1 MFRAPIVRIL
11 ACALLCAA
19 ASAPLHA
26 EDGIEVEADEF
37 SLSIEFPEPMR
48 VLANMPLT
56 GVRVTPARP
65 LACHW
70 QDDVEL
76 ECSVEGERSLPPA
89 TALRIDLPA
98 GLHTAT
104 GEPLGA
110 LRLQAETERPALRG
124 EVREWRGGLPALRV
138 TANMRVDAAEAARVL
153 ELRSGGRVW
162 RGLSLTPVVL
172 RQYARERPESA
183 FALTL
188 PADLPAD
195 AVVELW
201 ARAGLR
207 AQAGPLPSRTD
218 ERLTTFR
225 YAEPFR
231 IRGIGCRGRN
241 GESIDRD
248 PVDGASLDCVPDEPI
263 TLYVSAP
270 PDAASRA
277 AFATQLPS
285 PMRLV
290 RWNDNVWTPFES
302 DRTVSAARTV
312 AVELRLPAAHAQV
325 ALALPATLRDEAGR
339 PLQAVPPLQ
348 LRTGAPRPAVH
359 APAASM
365 LLGDPQAGV
374 LRVVNAPSTSVGTFG
389 VGAAPLRERR
399 QVPQTRGALATIASA
414 GARQRLQEGGWVTWR
429 IDRDGGTMQ
438 MAAPQFD
445 LAVRGG
451 GGQLIVWALEW
462 DDAGPVTDAA
472 IELLL
477 IDPQGETR
485 TIASGRTG
493 RDGLARLRIP
503 DDFALPPER
512 RGVPSPHWAV
522 RATAGA
528 RRAVLPLGS
537 AHGYRALPLDGE
549 GRPRLFVVPD
559 RPLYRAGDT
568 LRFHGWLRQ
577 DRGGRLRL
585 PAAKDLRLGLWS
597 PAEYRVLETWTVA
610 LDAEGAFGGE
620 LALPS
625 QMVDG
630 EYCIAQEDR
639 WDMWRGDACVFVGT
653 FRAQDL
659 WVEARTE
666 AALLREGDRL
676 TATVEAG
683 YWSGGG
689 ASGVAVQAVRVDVQ
703 PQSPAEA
710 YPAFAGFGFLDR
722 EQDDADEDYALRR
735 EEAAYP
741 ALDAEGRAQVAT
753 EVRFKDDEDGRPAV
767 PAFARLELSAE
778 VGLANREPVASNPV
792 GAYFARFDRYVGL
805 RLHPEWFDARTPL
818 KLEGVVIDAAGRAQ
832 GDAPIEVEVAYL
844 PRGEDAAP
852 EPVTRCLL
860 TPGTATP
867 CDVPRTRSGRYRFTA
882 RSGDAAVAVLQR
894 YVWNTADARDEA
906 STLEPALRVIEA
918 PATPEA
924 PVRLHLRQPYA
935 RADALALIRAGDEVL
950 DARVLAVDAA
960 ETTLTLPTA
969 ADGRNGVVIE
979 LLVRERAPSPVDAN
993 GLRRPPRMV
1002 ALETAVAVPR
1012 PQRPVRVAIE
1022 ADAPRAAPGQP
1033 VRIRL
1038 HNRDERPRTVA
1049 LAVFDDA
1056 LRALAGPRWGA
1067 FDPQGETWLGARE
1080 KAGFSPLRRFDFS
1093 GWNVRPWQM
1102 TLPWDDKP
1110 PTSGGPAPDADPV
1123 ILIDRAT
1130 IETSGLTALGDL
1142 LDPAGAA
1149 QRRRGETADG
1159 VDRFD
1164 GSGSDDGEDLDAV
1177 TVVGSRIVRVSEMGI
1192 ADSVAVGR
1200 PEALPERG
1208 PDGRVSDAARA
1219 LYGARLRRAFAE
1231 TALWQPALRLA
1242 PGEIREFTLTAPDNL
1257 TRWRAVAW
1265 SADDGEDFEM
1275 AESVFEVGLPLEVR
1289 LQAPAR
1295 VYPGDRAVLAANVR
1309 HGGDAPATAQ
1319 ASLQVEALSASR
1331 ETTLPLPAR
1340 GQAAFPLTIAPTDA
1354 DGAPRMLD
1362 AVAAARVDT
1371 ADGTAV
1377 DATAQPVELASP
1389 AIAGRKVQAG
1399 WLGADALD
1407 LGRPPLPP
1415 GAGPATVAV
1424 SLLPGAD
1431 ALMHGWIDDLHRYP
1445 HRCWEQMLS
1454 RAVAAAIALERGEG
1468 ARFPDARATIREALE
1483 NAAVFQSERGGFR
1496 YFADLPDA
1504 GYDDDGAYAP
1514 LTAYSVRALRM
1525 LQAMGH
1531 PVNPTSLAEAETYL
1545 QRQARELGDTP
1556 WARARAAFVV
1566 AAQERPL
1573 RHVVDRLW
1581 SAFADLPQPA
1591 QVATARAMVNG
1602 DHPDA
1607 AAAVSRLLAATRT
1620 RGEARVLRGAMRFD
1634 AWMSSDLREQC
1645 ELIGMLLQRRGLAD
1659 AATRRGLIAG
1669 LNDLYAGGIE
1679 AVDTQT
1685 GASCLMA
1692 LHALEPSAARSPVQL
1707 RIDHGAGSATLTLPP
1722 DGAAQTWSAPAAGA
1736 LRLTP
1741 RIEGDAPAS
1750 YRVEYRYG
1758 EDARRA
1764 QSTAIGFALQR
1775 EYAVLRDGRWTAVAG
1790 QTVRDG
1796 EWVRVTLR
1804 LDTGADRHFVAITD
1818 EVPGGLRPTD
1828 LALSGVAGVDVQA
1841 VSDTGSYWFR
1851 TRRLDARAPKFYA
1864 EYLPPGRHE
1873 VHYFARVG
1881 NAGDYLAPPAV
1892 AELMYGETTRARTAA
1907 QRLRIVP
1914 EAP

>member
-1 MFRAPIVRIL
+1 MFRASIVRIL
-11 ACALLCAA
+11 ACALVCTA

-26 EDGIEVEADEF
+26 DDGIEVEADEYR
-37 SLSIEFPEPMR
+37 LRIEFPEPMQ

-70 QDDVEL
+70 QDDVEV
-76 ECSVEGERSLPPA
+76 ECSVAGEQPLPPA
-89 TALRIDLPA
+89 TTLHIDLPA
-98 GLHTAT
+98 GLHTAA

-110 LRLQAETERPALRG
+110 LRLEAETERPTLRVG
-124 EVREWRGGLPALRV
+124 IGEWRGGLPTLRV

-162 RGLSLTPVVL
+162 RRLSLVPL
-172 RQYARERPESA
+172 PLGQGASEQPESA

-195 AVVELW
+195 ATVELW

-207 AQAGPLPSRTD
+207 AQVGPLPSRTD
-218 ERLTTFR
+218 ERLTSFR
-225 YAEPFR
+225 HAEPFR
-231 IRGIGCRGRN
+231 VRGIGCRGRN

-248 PVDGASLDCVPDEPI
+248 PAAGAALDCVPDEPI
-263 TLYVSAP
+263 TLYFSAP

-277 AFATQLPS
+277 VFAAQLPS

-290 RWNDNVWTPFES
+290 RWEANAWTPFES
-302 DRTVSAARTV
+302 DRTVTAARTV

-325 ALALPATLRDEAGR
+325 ALVLPATLRDETGR
-339 PLQAVPPLQ
+339 PLQPLPPLQ
-348 LRTGAPRPAVH
+348 LRTVAPRPAVH
-359 APAASM
+359 AAAASM

-374 LRVVNAPSTSVGTFG
+374 LRVINAPSTTAGISG

-399 QVPQTRGALATIASA
+399 QVPQTRGAVATIASD
-414 GARQRLQEGGWVTWR
+414 GARQRLREGGWVTWR
-429 IDRDGGTMQ
+429 VDREGGTVQ

-445 LAVRGG
+445 LAARAGG
-451 GGQLIVWALEW
+451 GEVIVWALAW
-462 DDAGPVTDAA
+462 DDATPIAA
-472 IELLL
+472 AAVELLL

-485 TIASGRTG
+485 TIATGRTG
-493 RDGLARLRIP
+493 TDGLARLRIP
-503 DDFALPPER
+503 DDFTLAAER
-512 RGVPSPHWAV
+512 RGVPSPHWAL

-537 AHGYRALPLDGE
+537 AHGYAALPLKNDG
-549 GRPRLFVVPD
+549 PARLFVVPD

-568 LRFHGWLRQ
+568 LRYRGWLRE

-585 PAAKDLRLGLWS
+585 PSAEKELQLGLWS
-597 PAEYRVLETWTVA
+597 PNEHRVLSTWTVA
-610 LDAEGAFGGE
+610 LDAEGAFSGE

-625 QMVDG
+625 QLVDG
-630 EYCIAQEDR
+630 EYCIALEDR
-639 WDMWRGDACVFVGT
+639 WETWRGDACMFVGS

-666 AALLREGDRL
+666 AALLREGQML

-689 ASGVAVQAVRVDVQ
+689 ASGVAVQAVRVEVR

-710 YPAFAGFGFLDR
+710 YPAFAAFDFLDPAA
-722 EQDDADEDYALRR
+722 DASKRDYALRR
-735 EEAAYP
+735 EDPAYP

-753 EVRFKDDEDGRPAV
+753 EVRFDDDKDGRPMI
-767 PAFARLELSAE
+767 PAFARLDLSAE

-805 RLHPEWFDARTPL
+805 RLHPDWFDARTPL

-832 GDAPIEVEVAYL
+832 DDAPIEVEVAYL
-844 PRGEDAAP
+844 PWGEDAAP
-852 EPVTRCLL
+852 EPVTRCTL
-860 TPGTATP
+860 TAGAITP

-882 RSGDAAVAVLQR
+882 HSGDAAPAVLQR
-894 YVWNTADARDEA
+894 YVWNAADARGEA
-906 STLEPALRVIEA
+906 STLEPGLDVIEA
-918 PATPEA
+918 PATPDA
-924 PVRLHLRQPYA
+924 PVRLRLRQPYA

-950 DARVLAVDAA
+950 DARVLTIDAA
-960 ETTLTLPTA
+960 ETALTLPTV
-969 ADGRNGVVIE
+969 ADGRNGVVVE
-979 LLVRERAPSPVDAN
+979 LLVREHASSPVDAN

-1002 ALETAVAVPR
+1002 ALDVAVAVPR
-1012 PQRPVRVAIE
+1012 PQRPARVAVE
-1022 ADAPRAAPGQP
+1022 VDAPRTAPGQP

-1038 HNRDERPRTVA
+1038 RNQSDRPRTVT

-1067 FDPQGETWLGARE
+1067 FDPHGETWLGAFE
-1080 KAGFSPLRRFDFS
+1080 TAGPSPLGRFDFS
-1093 GWNVRPWQM
+1093 DWNLWPWHL
-1102 TLPWDDKP
+1102 TLRWDDKLP
-1110 PTSGGPAPDADPV
+1110 STGDSEAVVDPV

-1130 IETSGLTALGDL
+1130 IEASGLTALADL
-1142 LDPAGAA
+1142 MDPAGAIA
-1149 QRRRGETADG
+1149 RHRLGVAYARGPDAADG
-1159 VDRFD
+1159 
-1164 GSGSDDGEDLDAV
+1164 GGEDLDLV
-1177 TVVGSRIVRVSEMGI
+1177 TVTGSRIPRLSELGI
-1192 ADSVAVGR
+1192 SASVAVGR

-1242 PGEIREFTLTAPDNL
+1242 PGETREFALTAPDNL

-1275 AESVFEVGLPLEVR
+1275 ADTVFEVGLPLEVR

-1295 VYPGDRAVLAANVR
+1295 VYPGDRAVLAANIR
-1309 HGGDAPATAQ
+1309 HGGDAATTAQ
-1319 ASLQVEALSASR
+1319 ASLQVDALSASR
-1331 ETTLPLPAR
+1331 ETTLSLPAR

-1362 AVAAARVDT
+1362 AVAATRIDT
-1371 ADGTAV
+1371 AEGTAV

-1389 AIAGRKVQAG
+1389 VIAARKVQAG
-1399 WLGADALD
+1399 WLGAETID

-1415 GAGPATVAV
+1415 GAGTATVAV

-1431 ALMHGWIDDLHRYP
+1431 ALMHDWIDALHRYP

-1454 RAVAAAIALERGEG
+1454 RAVAAAVALERGED
-1468 ARFPDARATIREALE
+1468 ARFPDARATIREALD
-1483 NAAVFQSERGGFR
+1483 NVAVFQSEHGGFR
-1496 YFADLPDA
+1496 YFADLPDP
-1504 GYDDDGAYAP
+1504 GYDDNDANAP
-1514 LTAYSVRALRM
+1514 LTAYSVRALRL

-1531 PVNPTSLAEAETYL
+1531 PVDAPSLAQAESYL
-1545 QRQARELGDTP
+1545 FQRAREVGNDP
-1556 WARARAAFVV
+1556 WSLARTAFAV
-1566 AAQERPL
+1566 AAQEKPL
-1573 RHVVDRLW
+1573 RHAVDALW
-1581 SAFADLPQPA
+1581 SAFATLPQPA

-1602 DHPDA
+1602 DHPA
-1607 AAAVSRLLAATRT
+1607 AAEAVSRLLAATRA
-1620 RGEARVLRGAMRFD
+1620 RGEARVLTGGARVD
-1634 AWMSSDLREQC
+1634 VWMSSRLGEQC
-1645 ELIGMLLQRRGLAD
+1645 ELIALLLQRPDLAD

-1669 LNDLYAGGIE
+1669 LTDLYAGGID

-1685 GASCLMA
+1685 GARCLMA
-1692 LHALEPSAARSPVQL
+1692 LHALEPGGARSPVQL
-1707 RIDHGAGSATLTLPP
+1707 RIDHGAGSASLILPA
-1722 DGAAQTWSAPAAGA
+1722 DGTPQTWSAPASAN

-1750 YRVEYRYG
+1750 YRVEYRYT

-1775 EYAVLRDGRWTAVAG
+1775 EYAVLREGRWTPVAG
-1790 QTVRDG
+1790 QTMRDG

-1804 LDTGADRHFVAITD
+1804 LDTGAERHFVAITD

-1873 VHYFARVG
+1873 VHYFALIG
-1881 NAGDYLAPPAV
+1881 NAGDYLAPPAL

-1907 QRLRIVP
+1907 QRLRI
-1914 EAP
+1914 APAAP